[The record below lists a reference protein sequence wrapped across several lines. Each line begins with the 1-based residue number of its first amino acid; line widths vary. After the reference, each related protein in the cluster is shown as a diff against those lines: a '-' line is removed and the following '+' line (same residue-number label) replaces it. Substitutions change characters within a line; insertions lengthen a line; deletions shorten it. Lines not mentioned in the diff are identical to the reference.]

1 MLARIFAFVFK
12 ELRTLLKEP
21 RNRAVLLVPP
31 ILQTILFGYGA
42 NFDLERIPIAIYNED
57 RSAVTRDLVAAFTGS
72 PHFEFKGN
80 VMRDAEIAPLIESA
94 RVLAVVHISRAFTR
108 DLLADDSGH
117 IQLIMDG
124 RNSNTASLTQ
134 RYAVDTIDSFFQA
147 WQKKH
152 TLVTPRFLVAN
163 RAWFNPNLQTRW
175 YIVPAMLGLLTLVI
189 VTLITALSVS
199 REREQGTLEQ
209 IIFTPFTPFELFM
222 GKLVPAVL
230 IGFFEA
236 TIMLCVA
243 LFWFHIP
250 FRGSLPALYA
260 GITLLTACGAGIG
273 LTISSLAA
281 TLQQRVISAFF
292 FIIPAILL
300 SGFVTPLANMAPALK
315 WLAEVNP
322 LSHFISLSRMV
333 FLEGAGF
340 FALGGPFLGLAI
352 LAMGLLVT
360 ALVTFSRQIYR

>member
-1 MLARIFAFVFK
+1 MLGRILAFVLK
-12 ELRTLLKEP
+12 ELRTLLKDP

-42 NFDLERIPIAIYNED
+42 NFDLERIPIAIYDED

-72 PHFEFKGN
+72 PHFQFKGN
-80 VMRDAEIAPLIESA
+80 VMRDAEIEPLIEA
-94 RVLAVVHISRAFTR
+94 GRVLAVVHIARSFTR
-108 DLLADDSGH
+108 DLLGDDSGH
-117 IQLIMDG
+117 IQMIMDG

-152 TLVTPRFLVAN
+152 VLVTPRFLVAN

-189 VTLITALSVS
+189 VVLITALSVS
-199 REREQGTLEQ
+199 RERELGTLEQ
-209 IIFTPFTPFELFM
+209 IIFTPFTPLELFL
-222 GKLVPAVL
+222 GKLLPAIVL
-230 IGFFEA
+230 GFFEA
-236 TIMLCVA
+236 SVMLAVA
-243 LFWFHIP
+243 VFWFHIP
-250 FRGSLPALYA
+250 FRGSLLALYA
-260 GITLLTACGAGIG
+260 GIALLTACGAGVG

-281 TLQQRVISAFF
+281 TLQQSVVSAFF

-300 SGFVTPLANMAPALK
+300 SGFVTPLANMAPALR
-315 WLAEVNP
+315 WLAAINP
-322 LSHFISLSRMV
+322 LGHFINISRRV

-340 FALGGPFLGLAI
+340 QSLGGPFLGLAL
-352 LAMGLLVT
+352 LASALLLT
-360 ALVTFSRQIYR
+360 ALITFRRHIYR